1 MTFFGLFRRKPYER
15 AGFELYTAAV
25 KASRDPYFFQTLG
38 VPDTLDGRFDMV
50 GLYVFLVVHRLHAAS
65 EEGKQLAQAVFDAMF
80 SDMDINLR
88 EIGISDMTVGKKV
101 RAMWEAF
108 NGRSAAYGA
117 AVQADD
123 PEALATA
130 IARNVWRGPS
140 NSSSDTTHTW
150 VSRADSSPSASM
162 TPPTRRILN
171 AHRTAC
177 TAGTPSRAATAASSA
192 ALATTTTDAPC
203 GPTRS
208 NATRRC
214 TSGVMLRPAP
224 GAGSPPGP

>member
-1 MTFFGLFRRKPYER
+1 MQGIGKRMAFFGLFRRKPYER

-25 KASRDPYFFQTLG
+25 KAARDPYFFQTLG

-50 GLYVFLVVHRLHAAS
+50 GLYVFLVVHRLHTAS

-117 AVQADD
+117 AVQAND

-130 IARNVWRGPS
+130 IARNVWRGREPDA
-140 NSSSDTTHTW
+140 NA
-150 VSRADSSPSASM
+150 RALAQVVLRQD
-162 TPPTRRILN
+162 RHL
-171 AHRTAC
+171 
-177 TAGTPSRAATAASSA
+177 A
-192 ALATTTTDAPC
+192 ALPMDELFK
-203 GPTRS
+203 GQ
-208 NATRRC
+208 
-214 TSGVMLRPAP
+214 
-224 GAGSPPGP
+224 AGFLPVVQAAA